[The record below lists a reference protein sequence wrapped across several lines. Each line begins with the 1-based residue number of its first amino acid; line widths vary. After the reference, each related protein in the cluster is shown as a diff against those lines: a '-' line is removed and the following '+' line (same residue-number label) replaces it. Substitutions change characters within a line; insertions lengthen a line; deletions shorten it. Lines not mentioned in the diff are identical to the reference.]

1 MAEAAAIKN
10 ILDPALV
17 LGFSNLREMR
27 TVGPH
32 RIAAGHGI
40 YVTDT
45 DGKDYIEGASCFYC
59 SALGFSEE
67 ELVEAAVRQFRE
79 LPFYSS
85 GLHRAVPAVMELA
98 EKLRDLTPIKNAKIA
113 LGATGSEAND
123 FLLKFVRAADRMTGR
138 SGRWKVI
145 SRLRSYHGGTLAT
158 ASMTGVPESHAQFG
172 LPLPGFLHTHQPDYF
187 NMALPGEDEAAFTA
201 RMLGDLRDL
210 IEREGPETIACMVAE
225 PVSLSA
231 GLVPPPEGYWAGLQ
245 ALLAEYGIR
254 LFADEV
260 ITGFGRTGP
269 MFGSETYGIDPE
281 CITLAKAMS
290 GAYLP
295 VSAVV
300 MAPDFYDALELASDE
315 AGGFTHAGTYAG
327 HPVCAA
333 VALRTIELFEE
344 RDILGHVARIAPR
357 FAAGLAAFADHPLVG
372 DTRSV
377 GLCGAVEFVAAKAPR
392 RAPQPEG
399 ILSKKFAAFAKDRGL
414 IVRMPYN
421 SVCLAPPLVITESEI
436 DEMCARFGRALHDL
450 EAWAAANP
458 EDF

>member
-1 MAEAAAIKN
+1 MAEAAARKN

-17 LGFSNLREMR
+17 IGFSNLREMR
-27 TVGPH
+27 TTGPH
-32 RIAAGHGI
+32 RIASGRGI

-67 ELVEAAVRQFRE
+67 ELIEAAIRQFRE

-98 EKLRDLTPIKNAKIA
+98 EKLRDLTPIKNAKVA

-138 SGRWKVI
+138 EGRWKVI
-145 SRLRSYHGGTLAT
+145 SRMRSYHGGTLAT

-187 NMALPGEDEAAFTA
+187 NMAKPGEDEPAFTA
-201 RMLGDLRDL
+201 RMLADLRSM
-210 IEREGPETIACMVAE
+210 IEAEGPETIACMVAE

-245 ALLAEYGIR
+245 ALLAEYEIR

-281 CITLAKAMS
+281 CITLAKGMS

-295 VSAVV
+295 ISAVV
-300 MAPDFYDALELASDE
+300 MQPAFYDALELASDQTG
-315 AGGFTHAGTYAG
+315 AFTHAGTYAG

-344 RDILGHVARIAPR
+344 RNILGHIATVAPR
-357 FAAGLAAFADHPLVG
+357 FAAGLAAFDDHPLVG
-372 DTRSV
+372 QTRSV
-377 GLCGAVEFVAAKAPR
+377 GLCGAMEFVAAKAPR
-392 RAPQPEG
+392 RAPRPEG
-399 ILSKKFAAFAKDRGL
+399 ILAKKFAGFAKDRGL
-414 IVRMPYN
+414 IVRMPYD
-421 SVCLAPPLVITESEI
+421 SVCLAPPLIITAAEI
-436 DEMCARFGRALHDL
+436 DEMFARFGAALGDL

-458 EDF
+458 DEF

>member
-1 MAEAAAIKN
+1 MADAAIRRN
-10 ILDPALV
+10 ISDPALV

-27 TVGPH
+27 TTGPH
-32 RIAAGHGI
+32 RIARGQGI
-40 YVTDT
+40 HVFDT
-45 DGKDYIEGASCFYC
+45 EGKEYIEGASCFYC

-85 GLHRAVPAVMELA
+85 GLHRAVPSVMELA
-98 EKLRDLTPIKNAKIA
+98 EKLRDLTPIKNAKVA
-113 LGATGSEAND
+113 LAATGSEAND
-123 FLLKFVRAADRMTGR
+123 FLLKFVRCADRMTGR
-138 SGRWKVI
+138 EGRWKVI

-158 ASMTGVPESHAQFG
+158 ASLTGTPESHRQFG
-172 LPLPGFLHTHQPDYF
+172 LPLPGFLHTHQPDFY

-201 RMLGDLRDL
+201 RMLADLRAL
-210 IEREGPETIACMVAE
+210 IEREGPETIACMIAE

-231 GLVPPPEGYWAGLQ
+231 GLVPPPKGYWVGLQ
-245 ALLAEYGIR
+245 AMLTEYGIR

-260 ITGFGRTGP
+260 ITGFARTGR

-300 MAPDFYDALELASDE
+300 MSPDFYDALELGSDE
-315 AGGFTHAGTYAG
+315 IGSFTHAGTYAG

-333 VALRTIELFEE
+333 VALRTIQLFEE
-344 RDILGHVARIAPR
+344 RDILGHVGRVGPYLAAR
-357 FAAGLAAFADHPLVG
+357 LAAFADHPLVG
-372 DTRSV
+372 QVRSV
-377 GLCGAVEFVAAKAPR
+377 GMCGAVEFVAAKEPR
-392 RAPQPEG
+392 RAPRPEG
-399 ILSKKFAAFAKDRGL
+399 ILSKKFAAFAVERGL

-421 SVCLAPPLVITESEI
+421 TVCLAPPLIITESEI
-436 DEMCARFGRALHDL
+436 DELCARFAGALDDL

-458 EDF
+458 ESF